1 MHMATSFDRSDS
13 PFVTCAY
20 IHLWKLIFRINSI
33 KIILD
38 KVYIYTAVISGLKL
52 HARRVCDNKE

>member
-1 MHMATSFDRSDS
+1 MEIDISDQ
-13 PFVTCAY
+13 F
-20 IHLWKLIFRINSI
+20 H